1 MRNFILITRREY
13 LNKIKNKT
21 FILSTILTPLFIVG
35 VILFIGWLT
44 SLNNETIKNISVVDK
59 TGKIFN
65 KLQSSGSLKFELL
78 DDFSFNEAKIISE
91 TKSDYGLLYI
101 KEFDYPKTVADSIS
115 FITEGAAS
123 FSIINNIESQ
133 LENILTNENF
143 KIEGIDIDKINKSRV
158 DVSLFQQTY
167 KGEKTTKEDGAV
179 KLIFGLIIRN

>member
-91 TKSDYGLLYI
+91 TKLFYNDLC
-101 KEFDYPKTVADSIS
+101 
-115 FITEGAAS
+115 
-123 FSIINNIESQ
+123 
-133 LENILTNENF
+133 
-143 KIEGIDIDKINKSRV
+143 DK
-158 DVSLFQQTY
+158 
-167 KGEKTTKEDGAV
+167 
-179 KLIFGLIIRN
+179 